1 MRVLY
6 VIPAPLLPLPSFDR
20 SFFEH
25 FPDFGVDTGLPSADR
40 LLSAVEHPPVDRLL
54 PESVTVLLVRWV
66 PRGGAPSPVFLLEV
80 RI

>member
-1 MRVLY
+1 M
-6 VIPAPLLPLPSFDR
+6 IPAPLLPLPSFDR

-54 PESVTVLLVRWV
+54 L
-66 PRGGAPSPVFLLEV
+66 
-80 RI
+80 